1 MVDAPAAAAAVA
13 VLSTG
18 RNPSAM
24 LDRPVPG
31 DLPPGVLFDR
41 RHPAPPRMWW
51 RTAAFVSVA
60 LAGLWVPL
68 QRSLDDID
76 SQSPLALVGWALP
89 LAVAVA
95 LHGIR
100 SEPDPT
106 EARPQRS
113 ADGFIAACAFA
124 VGLLCAFAAPAAFG
138 WETAAA
144 RPELLAAP
152 GLLAGWIVVF
162 FGSRALWLARRGIA
176 LAVAACPVWYGWL
189 VPPLQRLG
197 IEVAWP
203 PVVAVGKLLGVTTT
217 DAAGLHAAG
226 FGDGTMVVL
235 GATCAGASTVLGVGL
250 VLTAA
255 ASVLRGST
263 AAKVRWVLAGSAAA
277 LLANAIRL
285 AVLVMVGALVSPAAA
300 LQVVHPVAGV
310 VMALATTAVALGTS
324 RRFGLAVPVTPRR
337 RIDDRLAGC
346 APRRITAAAAVAV
359 VVAAGANV
367 AYASM
372 WQLDR
377 LGGASADDNVDASM
391 TIDTVAAD
399 LGLVAREAEPVSWV
413 QQFYGQST
421 WRRHVL
427 FDGAG
432 APPVTI
438 DVTTAS
444 DAESIE
450 RLDLAT
456 CYGFHGFEAEHE
468 IGIDGMGDRPAER
481 FAFDEGGARTEVLTW
496 QTRVPGGV
504 QRVVVSQLDGRRDT
518 VLRVAAA
525 LSAATVVQR

>member
-1 MVDAPAAAAAVA
+1 
-13 VLSTG
+13 
-18 RNPSAM
+18 M

-377 LGGASADDNVDASM
+377 LGGASADDNDDADDDRHGRRRSGPRRSRGRAGVVGAAVLRAEH
-391 TIDTVAAD
+391 VASPRA
-399 LGLVAREAEPVSWV
+399 LRRRRSAARDD
-413 QQFYGQST
+413 
-421 WRRHVL
+421 RRHHGQRRRV
-427 FDGAG
+427 DRA
-432 APPVTI
+432 ARPRHV
-438 DVTTAS
+438 TAS
-444 DAESIE
+444 TARGRTRD
-450 RLDLAT
+450 RDRR
-456 CYGFHGFEAEHE
+456 HGRSA
-468 IGIDGMGDRPAER
+468 GG
-481 FAFDEGGARTEVLTW
+481 AFRADEGGARTEVLMADPCARW
-496 QTRVPGGV
+496 C
-504 QRVVVSQLDGRRDT
+504 
-518 VLRVAAA
+518 
-525 LSAATVVQR
+525 ATSR

>member
-1 MVDAPAAAAAVA
+1 MVDASAAAAAFA
-13 VLSTG
+13 VLST
-18 RNPSAM
+18 
-24 LDRPVPG
+24 DRAAVAPFEHAVPG
-31 DLPPGVLFDR
+31 DLPPGVWFDR
-41 RHPAPPRMWW
+41 RRSAPPRMWW
-51 RTAAFVSVA
+51 RSAAFVAVA

-68 QRSLDDID
+68 GRSLDDID

-106 EARPQRS
+106 EAHPQRS

-124 VGLLCAFAAPAAFG
+124 AGLVCAFAAPAAFG
-138 WETAAA
+138 WESTAA

-176 LAVAACPVWYGWL
+176 LSVAACPIWYTWL

-197 IEVAWP
+197 IEVAWA
-203 PVVAVGKLLGVTTT
+203 PVVAVGGLLGVTTT

-226 FGDGTMVVL
+226 FDDGTMVVL
-235 GATCAGASTVLGVGL
+235 GATCAGASSVLGVGL
-250 VLTAA
+250 VLAAA
-255 ASVLRGST
+255 ASVLRGSA
-263 AAKVRWVLAGSAAA
+263 AAKARWVLAGAVAA
-277 LLANAIRL
+277 LIANTIRL
-285 AVLVMVGALVSPAAA
+285 VVLVVVGAFVSPAAA

-324 RRFGLAVPVTPRR
+324 RRFGLVVPVTPRR

-377 LGGASADDNVDASM
+377 LGGASAIDNVDASEVV
-391 TIDTVAAD
+391 DSVAAD
-399 LGLVAREAEPVSWV
+399 LDLVAREAEPVSWV

-427 FDGAG
+427 FDQAG
-432 APPVTI
+432 APPVTV

-450 RLDLAT
+450 RLDLAA
-456 CYGFHGFEAEHE
+456 CYGFHGFEADHD

-481 FAFDEGGARTEVLTW
+481 FAFDEAGARTEVVTW
-496 QTRVPGGV
+496 QTRVSGGV
-504 QRVVVSQLDGRRDT
+504 QRVVVSQLDGDRDS
-518 VLRVAAA
+518 VLQVAAA
-525 LSAATVVQR
+525 LSAATAGQP